1 MWEIVFWRKG
11 LLFEAWKVARRGGT
25 HSCEGRFPSSR
36 SSPLATQLFCV
47 VVSGYVLTGRWMW
60 DFWMTDGKAA
70 RGAGLFPGSENFFEN
85 FATFGVSGVFI

>member
-36 SSPLATQLFCV
+36 SSPLATQLFRGGDLLGV
-47 VVSGYVLTGRWMW
+47 
-60 DFWMTDGKAA
+60 DGKAA
-70 RGAGLFPGSENFFEN
+70 RLAGLFPGSEKNM
-85 FATFGVSGVFI
+85 